1 MKNTF
6 LTAIIILFV
15 LNIFL
20 AYNVYNLKTENAKH
34 RVFISTSDANLKK
47 KSNEIVDLNKSLLS
61 NLSLNN
67 QKLILEEIILTDR
80 NSKTITLADLT
91 RQNDKTLLYRIPNEL
106 CDPCVNRV
114 LNEIKKTKIDGN
126 AIALIV
132 SDINLLQKND
142 YNLSNLGI
150 ETYLIDNTFSLDL
163 EQENKAYFFA
173 VNYNGDTSDGY
184 IPLES
189 NTFFIK
195 SYIHKIL
202 N

>member
-1 MKNTF
+1 M
-6 LTAIIILFV
+6 
-15 LNIFL
+15 
-20 AYNVYNLKTENAKH
+20 YNLKTENAKH